1 MALSLALS
9 LALALSLPL
18 SLCISVSPFC
28 TSSNLEQ
35 MFNKCVA
42 HRTTELFINS
52 LESTQQVPR
61 ARLSH
66 IRNSCRPVILHT
78 PWHAGTGWIYVPLN
92 LDSLKHLIAW
102 ALGNADKIYAAVL
115 INHYLYLHLVKLK
128 IMFSKKLLDNF
139 NSLCTGS
146 VWQCLAMLGR
156 ACVLHHVSSHR
167 DHPWWN
173 RLLCLGHFFMY
184 FL

>member
-1 MALSLALS
+1 
-9 LALALSLPL
+9 
-18 SLCISVSPFC
+18 
-28 TSSNLEQ
+28 